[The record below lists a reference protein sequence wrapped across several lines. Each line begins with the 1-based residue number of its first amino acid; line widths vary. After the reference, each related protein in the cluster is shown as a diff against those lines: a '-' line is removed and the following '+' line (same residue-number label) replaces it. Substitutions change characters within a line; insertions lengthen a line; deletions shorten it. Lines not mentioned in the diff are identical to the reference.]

1 MAWGLW
7 NKIKTGLSK
16 AGRFIKNAAKTVVDK
31 VVKPFKPVISAAAT
45 AFNPAVGA
53 IVNKGMDAVER
64 FSDEGWGDT
73 GHRALQWANSKL
85 NRS

>member
-7 NKIKTGLSK
+7 HKIKTGLSK
-16 AGRFIKNAAKTVVDK
+16 AGRFVKNAAKTVVDK
-31 VVKPFKPVISAAAT
+31 VVKPFKPVITAAAT

-53 IVNKGMDAVER
+53 ITSKVLDEAER

-73 GHRALQWANSKL
+73 GRRAVGWASSKL
-85 NRS
+85 GR

>member
-73 GHRALQWANSKL
+73 ARRAVGWANSRL
-85 NRS
+85 DR